1 MEVLALDKLRR
12 SERIVIMTKIL
23 LDQPRT
29 ILPLNVFA
37 QQFQAAKST
46 ISEDLALIRQSF
58 DDNQLGQIETIP
70 GAAGGVRYI
79 PRQDLARSEIWLMEL
94 AKRLS
99 TPDRI
104 LPGGFLYMTDVIFDP
119 QIAGRL
125 GEIFATRLTALDP
138 DFIVT
143 IETKGIPLA
152 LMTAR
157 AFNVPLII
165 VRADSRVTEGPS
177 VSINYVSGSTRRIQ
191 SMSLPRR
198 ALPSGARVVFI
209 DDFMKAGGTARG
221 MQELMDEFRAEVL
234 GMGFF
239 METAS
244 PPDKL
249 VNNYLA
255 LLRLEKLDPGK
266 REIIIETVK

>member
-1 MEVLALDKLRR
+1 MDKLRR

-23 LDQPRT
+23 LNQPRT
-29 ILPLNVFA
+29 IFSLNYFA

-46 ISEDLALIRQSF
+46 ISEDLAIIRQTF
-58 DDNQLGQIETIP
+58 DENQLGQIETIP
-70 GAAGGVRYI
+70 GAAGGVRYV
-79 PRQDLARSEIWLMEL
+79 PRQDSARTEEWLLEL
-94 AKRLS
+94 VQKLS
-99 TPDRI
+99 KPDRI
-104 LPGGFLYMTDVIFDP
+104 LPGGFLYMTDIIFDP
-119 QIAGRL
+119 QIAGQL
-125 GEIFATRLTALDP
+125 GEIFATRFADLDP

-177 VSINYVSGSTRRIQ
+177 VSINYVSGSSRRIQ

-198 ALPSGARVVFI
+198 AMPAGARVIII

-249 VNNYLA
+249 VANYLA
-255 LLRLEKLDPGK
+255 LLRLEKLDEVK
-266 REIIIETVK
+266 REILIRPVK